1 MRLKSRYGKLAAY
14 QCTISQY
21 KSIVLRPAK
30 AFSIFNSDRIYCKV
44 GDNGMSLDRLCQSSF
59 SPIPMSGCSNI
70 ADYPEVVTRPFRID
84 LARIFRRNTVKAGRG
99 SQKKIEIGY

>member
-1 MRLKSRYGKLAAY
+1 
-14 QCTISQY
+14 
-21 KSIVLRPAK
+21 
-30 AFSIFNSDRIYCKV
+30 
-44 GDNGMSLDRLCQSSF
+44 
-59 SPIPMSGCSNI
+59 MSGCSNI